1 MRLVACI
8 TPRSVITRILANLRP
23 RAARRGVRPP
33 PEDRRDR
40 APHDDPM
47 EIPIPSELLKNQAF
61 VKPGVYTIPIPLAGA
76 GVHVWAGRKY
86 AETMLVSS
94 RFELL

>member
-1 MRLVACI
+1 MESPVD
-8 TPRSVITRILANLRP
+8 
-23 RAARRGVRPP
+23 ARTVGTGR
-33 PEDRRDR
+33 
-40 APHDDPM
+40 HTTTPM